1 MQHSNG
7 KLPKADDLIVA
18 STIRAAFATDVRLRD
33 MAAKGTLQRVG
44 RGLYYPA
51 NVWNELS
58 PAQQY
63 GARVRA
69 VALTRRDGHV
79 LSHQS
84 AAVLWGLPS
93 FGPWPQEV
101 HFLTERANGGRSD
114 PGVRKHALGIDL
126 KDVVVR
132 SDVLVTTPARTAV
145 DLAATLDFASAV
157 AAVDRVLYIDPFGF
171 VPPLSTPEELLQTWQ
186 RMLPFRGSARARSVL
201 AFARTR
207 SGSLLESVS
216 RVYMALGGFPEPEL
230 QHPFVID
237 DGRTALTDFFWP
249 DYSAIGEADGHVKYV
264 DPGMLDGRTPAE
276 VVIAE
281 KKRED
286 ALRRQV
292 RGFTRWDYAIG
303 TNPLRLRARLLE
315 LGLPAGRPPSGLG
328 WRG

>member
-1 MQHSNG
+1 MEQAPRRQPS
-7 KLPKADDLIVA
+7 ADDLIVA
-18 STIRAAFATDVRLRD
+18 STISAAFATDVRLRD
-33 MAAKGTLQRVG
+33 MAAKGSLQRVG
-44 RGLYYPA
+44 RGLYYPS

-58 PAQQY
+58 ASQRY

-93 FGPWPQEV
+93 FRPWPEEV
-101 HFLTERANGGRSD
+101 HFLTERASGGRSD
-114 PGVRKHALGIDL
+114 PGVRKHALGIEL
-126 KDVVVR
+126 GDVVVR

-157 AAVDRVLYIDPFGF
+157 AFVDRILYVDPFGY
-171 VPPLSTPEELLQTWQ
+171 VPPLATADEVVETWQ
-186 RMLPFRGSARARSVL
+186 RMLPFRGHARARSVL
-201 AFARTR
+201 AFATPH

-216 RVYMALGGFPEPEL
+216 RVHMALGGFPEPEL

-264 DPGMLDGRTPAE
+264 DPGMLAGRRPE
-276 VVIAE
+276 DVLIAE
-281 KKRED
+281 KERED

-292 RGFTRWDYAIG
+292 RAFTRWDYAVG
-303 TNPLRLRARLLE
+303 TSPARLRARLLG
-315 LGLPAGRPPSGLG
+315 LGLPARRPPSGLG